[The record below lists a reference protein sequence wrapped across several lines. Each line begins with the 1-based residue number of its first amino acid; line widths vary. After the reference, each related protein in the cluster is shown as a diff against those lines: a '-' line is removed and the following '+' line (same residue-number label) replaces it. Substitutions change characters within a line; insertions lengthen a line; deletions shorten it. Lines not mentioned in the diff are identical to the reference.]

1 MDSKGSIGPVND
13 TDYGLACCS
22 RNALTVAL
30 APTVTVRVFCQGV
43 NPLFA
48 TLTWWS
54 PGARRSVDG
63 VFPMYLSSTVMS
75 APSGVDLMSI
85 ADSGDAL
92 ADAAGAG
99 AALAA
104 SVGSSANF
112 DASSGISP
120 LV

>member
-1 MDSKGSIGPVND
+1 MSYVPDA
-13 TDYGLACCS
+13 DYGLACCS

-43 NPLFA
+43 NPLFS

-85 ADSGDAL
+85 ADSGDGL
-92 ADAAGAG
+92 SDATGAG

-104 SVGSSANF
+104 SVGSIVNL
-112 DASSGISP
+112 DASSGVSP
-120 LV
+120 VV